1 MNIINRFNKYRPK
14 FSITEIGRA
23 HFYGG
28 IIFGICS
35 SLLFYFVFYYFSIIG
50 KFKMTI
56 SYNPIFYDLSNYSLS
71 NSFWLFIGTL
81 SSSFGLCFTL
91 FLWMS
96 KRSSLRVLQRKKS
109 FARAQSTFFVF
120 IILMFLMRGV
130 NIVVGLELELF
141 EKFPLIA
148 FLLPLFLF
156 LQSWNSMKSIYV
168 VNRLFY
174 GVLLFFLC
182 LGFVIGVL

>member
-1 MNIINRFNKYRPK
+1 
-14 FSITEIGRA
+14 
-23 HFYGG
+23 
-28 IIFGICS
+28 
-35 SLLFYFVFYYFSIIG
+35 
-50 KFKMTI
+50 MTI